1 MKLYIDSYHYGHRIV
16 SLAKDKECAEDLFNN
31 ELSFLLIYEGRLF
44 LYPEQTEVCAVN
56 EDISRLSRCHNYD
69 VFELFDDGC
78 LMRVC
83 DVESEENV
91 FFITNACNSNCIMC
105 PSSEKSRRSAYRADI
120 PILIQIAKHMP
131 TNLRHITVTGGEPFL
146 IGKELFAL
154 LHFCKEKF
162 DTTEF
167 QILTNGRIFALKE
180 YCELVERY
188 QPAQT
193 TFGIPVHA
201 ANPELHDMITQTK
214 GSFIQTLTGIKNLLK
229 IKAKIQLRI
238 VVSQM
243 NYQNIFQ
250 LAQLIIQEFPE
261 IYQVCFIAMEM
272 TGSAWVNRK
281 KTWIEYGQSFQYLE
295 QAIDVL
301 MSVGIDV
308 ALFNYPLCMVKKQ
321 YRTLCAKSISPDK
334 VKFDNKCS
342 ICALKDAC
350 SGIFAGTIKLEK
362 EYLKPIQ

>member
-1 MKLYIDSYHYGHRIV
+1 MKLYLDSYHYGHRIV
-16 SLAKDKECAEDLFNN
+16 SLAKDKTCAEDLFIN
-31 ELSFLLIYEGRLF
+31 ELSFLMIYESRLF
-44 LYPEQTEVCAVN
+44 LYPERTEICTN
-56 EDISRLSRCHNYD
+56 TNIISYLNGCHNYD

-78 LMRVC
+78 LIRVC
-83 DVESEENV
+83 DVQSEENV

-120 PILIQIAKHMP
+120 PNLIEIAKHMP

-146 IGKELFAL
+146 IGKEIFDL

-180 YCELVERY
+180 YWELIEKHHPEY
-188 QPAQT
+188 T

-201 ANPELHDMITQTK
+201 ANAELHDKITQTK
-214 GSFIQTLTGIKNLLK
+214 DSFIQTFTGIKNLLR

-238 VVSQM
+238 VVSKI
-243 NYQNIFQ
+243 NYKNMVQ
-250 LAQLIIQEFPE
+250 LAELIVREIPE
-261 IYQVCFIAMEM
+261 VYQVCFIAMEM
-272 TGSAWVNRK
+272 TGSAWLNRK
-281 KTWIEYGQSFQYLE
+281 EVWIEYGESFRCIE
-295 QAIDVL
+295 QAIDL
-301 MSVGIDV
+301 LISAGIDV
-308 ALFNYPLCMVKKQ
+308 SLYNYPICTVGKQ

-334 VKFDNKCS
+334 VRFDNKCEN
-342 ICALKDAC
+342 CLLRDAC
-350 SGIFAGTIKLEK
+350 AGVFAGTINLEK